1 MGLVHEYEF
10 KPIRVEFQD
19 SFPGHNALY
28 TCDRDVCVTTGSI
41 RCHFDFDALRRI
53 CIYTMTSSLLNKLLA
68 MGEDQRLIGIFVSTF
83 NTVNKL
89 GEDDLKQSVDI
100 LSK

>member
-1 MGLVHEYEF
+1 
-10 KPIRVEFQD
+10 
-19 SFPGHNALY
+19 
-28 TCDRDVCVTTGSI
+28 
-41 RCHFDFDALRRI
+41 
-53 CIYTMTSSLLNKLLA
+53 MTSSLLNKLLA

>member
-1 MGLVHEYEF
+1 
-10 KPIRVEFQD
+10 
-19 SFPGHNALY
+19 
-28 TCDRDVCVTTGSI
+28 
-41 RCHFDFDALRRI
+41 
-53 CIYTMTSSLLNKLLA
+53 MTSSLLNELLA
-68 MGEDQRLIGIFVSTF
+68 MGEDQRLIGIFVSTC